1 MEIFRNW
8 VVNLR
13 EPDIWTEGGLLVLSC
28 KRICPIITWCN
39 YKNHSIIDRSALI
52 FSVFSLVLDPVLLLR
67 KNKRAKCARI
77 HANQNSPSFT
87 LFLFNFHVS
96 LHFSTERA
104 TTRCNAWVWH
114 KVENV
119 DLYLSIKVWMKVQWD
134 GTLATAAAE
143 CYGDRI
149 QLLKAVKP
157 GE

>member
-1 MEIFRNW
+1 MRANPRKPKFPFFHFVFIQFSCFSSFFNW
-8 VVNLR
+8 K
-13 EPDIWTEGGLLVLSC
+13 S
-28 KRICPIITWCN
+28 
-39 YKNHSIIDRSALI
+39 Y
-52 FSVFSLVLDPVLLLR
+52 
-67 KNKRAKCARI
+67 
-77 HANQNSPSFT
+77 
-87 LFLFNFHVS
+87 
-96 LHFSTERA
+96 
-104 TTRCNAWVWH
+104 NAWVWH